1 MACGFVAAAA
11 VKAAPHTP
19 RTLCAHRFDALQEE
33 VVAAALHGVPMAE
46 EEEQVQVQEEEE
58 EVSAATRLEL
68 DRLAELELLEVE
80 LDGLLRRSA
89 APAAALPPRNAALA
103 PPPVVAWVD
112 GLPPHHDLL
121 VRVAMRWR

>member
-46 EEEQVQVQEEEE
+46 EEEQVHVQDEEE

-89 APAAALPPRNAALA
+89 APAAALPRATSPTTLRCSRSATSATRCA
-103 PPPVVAWVD
+103 TRRRP
-112 GLPPHHDLL
+112 
-121 VRVAMRWR
+121 